1 MYTLVNIFIM
11 DGWRSSYPAVELF
24 NKDIT
29 LTISITCI
37 LGTHIVVRLILT
49 YDNGSP
55 VETIILDNVLPTFKK

>member
-11 DGWRSSYPAVELF
+11 DGWRSSYTAVELY

-29 LTISITCI
+29 LSISISCI
-37 LGTHIVVRLILT
+37 LGTTIVVRLLLT

-55 VETIILDNVLPTFKK
+55 VETIFLDNVLPTFKK